1 MQVEEGDDDT
11 FVWVKYYRQARNYW
25 RLEEKTFTLFMEDGG
40 AQPIDAPQTHTVGK
54 RVMYM

>member
-1 MQVEEGDDDT
+1 MEEGDDDT